1 MAEVVRHG
9 DRWGVVETPGE
20 PPISE
25 HATREAALLA
35 AGDGATV
42 REDDPTGLDA
52 VQDHDASEPAP
63 GGGMPAGDRGAGD
76 APQESDH
83 LTGPPR
89 GGENP
94 REQQGGL

>member
-35 AGDGATV
+35 AGPGATV
-42 REDDPTGLDA
+42 REDDPTGLA
-52 VQDHDASEPAP
+52 GSEDSA
-63 GGGMPAGDRGAGD
+63 ARERGAE
-76 APQESDH
+76 APA
-83 LTGPPR
+83 TGS
-89 GGENP
+89 GGAQPGEAA
-94 REQQGGL
+94 RERQAGL

>member
-35 AGDGATV
+35 AGEGARV

-52 VQDHDASEPAP
+52 VQDRDVTERTEGTPDAGGGAQPEQGGTHGGEAP
-63 GGGMPAGDRGAGD
+63 GSGERQAG
-76 APQESDH
+76 
-83 LTGPPR
+83 L
-89 GGENP
+89 
-94 REQQGGL
+94 

>member
-35 AGDGATV
+35 AGEGATV

-52 VQDHDASEPAP
+52 VQDRDVTERREDTPDA
-63 GGGMPAGDRGAGD
+63 GGGAQPGEGARERQAG
-76 APQESDH
+76 
-83 LTGPPR
+83 L
-89 GGENP
+89 
-94 REQQGGL
+94 

>member
-35 AGDGATV
+35 AGEGATV
-42 REDDPTGLDA
+42 REDDPTGLDR
-52 VQDHDASEPAP
+52 VQDRDAGEETPGAP
-63 GGGMPAGDRGAGD
+63 GEGGGAGYEGGADARGAGQLGD
-76 APQESDH
+76 GAVERQA
-83 LTGPPR
+83 
-89 GGENP
+89 
-94 REQQGGL
+94 GL

>member
-1 MAEVVRHG
+1 MDRMAEVVRHG

-35 AGDGATV
+35 AGEGATV

-52 VQDHDASEPAP
+52 VQD
-63 GGGMPAGDRGAGD
+63 GD
-76 APQESDH
+76 A
-83 LTGPPR
+83 
-89 GGENP
+89 GEHAADTP
-94 REQQGGL
+94 DADATTRPGEGSRERQAGL